1 MELIDKCNIAPTEV
15 ACQSRT
21 SWDNKNPSQPG
32 TYALVL
38 AAFEYANLMIGKL
51 GSMQV
56 IPGYYVYTGSAFGP
70 GGLRARLN
78 RHLGSPPTFH
88 WHIDYL
94 RRASEPVEIWTN
106 EDGVNLEHAWA
117 EILRTSPGAVIPK
130 RRFGA
135 SDCRCPAHLVYYPHR
150 PEFER
155 FLTAL
160 PQTGNDTT
168 HIRRWVPW
176 EFTGEFR

>member
-1 MELIDKCNIAPTEV
+1 MFMDSIPAGSDQRQKISTNAE
-15 ACQSRT
+15 
-21 SWDNKNPSQPG
+21 PG
-32 TYALVL
+32 TYALIL
-38 AAFEYANLMIGKL
+38 EAHEYVDLEIGKL

-78 RHLGSPPTFH
+78 RHLGSPLTFH

-106 EDGVNLEHAWA
+106 EGGENLEHTWA
-117 EILRTSPGAVIPK
+117 EILRTDPGAVIPK

-135 SDCRCPAHLVYYPHR
+135 SDCRCPAHLIYYPHQ
-150 PEFER
+150 PEFES
-155 FLTAL
+155 FLTACA
-160 PQTGNDTT
+160 QTGNDTT
-168 HIRRWVPW
+168 HLQRWLPRQ
-176 EFTGEFR
+176 FTTHFQ

>member
-1 MELIDKCNIAPTEV
+1 MDSIPAGSDQRQKRSTNAE
-15 ACQSRT
+15 S
-21 SWDNKNPSQPG
+21 G
-32 TYALVL
+32 TYALILEANEYVDL
-38 AAFEYANLMIGKL
+38 AIGKL

-56 IPGYYVYTGSAFGP
+56 IPGFYVYTGSAFGP

-78 RHLGSPPTFH
+78 RHLGSPLTFH
-88 WHIDYL
+88 WHVDYL
-94 RRASEPVEIWTN
+94 RRACEPVEIWTN
-106 EDGVNLEHAWA
+106 KACGNLEHAWA

-168 HIRRWVPW
+168 HIRHWVPW

>member
-1 MELIDKCNIAPTEV
+1 MSMVSIPGGSDQNRKISTNAE
-15 ACQSRT
+15 
-21 SWDNKNPSQPG
+21 PG

-38 AAFEYANLMIGKL
+38 EANECVDIAIGKL

-56 IPGYYVYTGSAFGP
+56 AEGFYVYTGSAFGP

-78 RHLGSPPTFH
+78 RHLGSPMTFH

-94 RRASEPVEIWTN
+94 RRASEPVEIWTTKTC
-106 EDGVNLEHAWA
+106 ENLEHTWA
-117 EILRTSPGAVIPK
+117 EILRTSPGAVISK

-135 SDCRCPAHLVYYPHR
+135 SDCRCLAHLVYYPYR

-160 PQTGNDTT
+160 SQTGNDTT
-168 HIRRWVPW
+168 HLRRWFPR
-176 EFTGEFR
+176 EFTAHFQ